1 MTAPSCAVCGGAI
14 PRHPLESRSHWL
26 RRITCSMACR
36 ARRASARSAEHRVAR
51 IAALGTRT
59 CRQCGGPIVY
69 AGANHRLSEFSERTT
84 CSLACQRA
92 LQRDI
97 AIRSV
102 GVTRGV
108 TRCADPDCGHPLS
121 DPATR
126 YCTDQDN
133 PCCVRRR
140 RRSRVA

>member
-1 MTAPSCAVCGGAI
+1 MTAPICAVCGEPI
-14 PRHPLESRSHWL
+14 PRHSQESRAHWL

-36 ARRASARSAEHRVAR
+36 ARRQRARGAAHRAAR

-69 AGANHRLSEFSERTT
+69 AGGNHRLSEWSDRTT
-84 CSLACQRA
+84 CSLACQRG

-97 AIRSV
+97 MMASL
-102 GVTRGV
+102 GTHRGV
-108 TRCADPDCGHPLS
+108 HRCADPDCAHPLS
-121 DPATR
+121 DPATI

-133 PCCVRRR
+133 PCCARRR
-140 RRSRVA
+140 AAAA